1 MGTMNPECLYNKV
14 YGDKVYGDN
23 VYENK
28 TYNEKVYDN
37 KILEGSAYINSGARL
52 STKSTKE
59 FIDFLQQKKAD
70 YDGCCG
76 GDTIDQELLES
87 LSDMLHA
94 GSKIGNELYK
104 DMQVNIS
111 DGMCND
117 VGDSCGITSRVV
129 TGGIF
134 IAVAAMFIYK
144 IRRKPTNNRLSETT
158 TAGETVC
165 NTTPVKKELSN
176 HNSTSSGQH
185 SDEDVVDLP
194 RIVHINRGWVW

>member
-1 MGTMNPECLYNKV
+1 MNPECLYNKIL
-14 YGDKVYGDN
+14 
-23 VYENK
+23 
-28 TYNEKVYDN
+28 NE
-37 KILEGSAYINSGARL
+37 SSYINSGTQP
-52 STKSTKE
+52 SNKSTKE
-59 FIDFLQQKKAD
+59 LIDFLHQKKAD

-87 LSDMLHA
+87 LSDILHVS
-94 GSKIGNELYK
+94 SKIGNELYK
-104 DMQVNIS
+104 DINVNVYDGIS
-111 DGMCND
+111 NEAGS
-117 VGDSCGITSRVV
+117 SCGITSRVV

-158 TAGETVC
+158 TVGETVC
-165 NTTPVKKELSN
+165 NTTSVKKELSN

-194 RIVHINRGWVW
+194 HIVHIKRGWFW